1 MQDYDD
7 PEIEAQWCAQRRQEI
22 DQYLRNQGVTHGGIG
37 DKPAW
42 HVAPYVSIWAVA
54 SAGAPQEPGWW
65 AISGDLPNDYVSA
78 TNAKSPRDAVHAIA
92 TLWLEAAECMAR
104 GDSHP
109 TFRIG
114 SGEQNR
120 ELAPMLESRATLLL
134 DWANDAELWED
145 DGG

>member
-1 MQDYDD
+1 
-7 PEIEAQWCAQRRQEI
+7 
-22 DQYLRNQGVTHGGIG
+22 
-37 DKPAW
+37 
-42 HVAPYVSIWAVA
+42 
-54 SAGAPQEPGWW
+54 
-65 AISGDLPNDYVSA
+65 
-78 TNAKSPRDAVHAIA
+78 

-145 DGG
+145 DVIVALLMGCTRQSDAPLLIVSEGRAVTTENCESPSADNQTTCRGFFCEIALHQQGVLPAYASVQQSRHQYNFSDQPGKSIYLANYET